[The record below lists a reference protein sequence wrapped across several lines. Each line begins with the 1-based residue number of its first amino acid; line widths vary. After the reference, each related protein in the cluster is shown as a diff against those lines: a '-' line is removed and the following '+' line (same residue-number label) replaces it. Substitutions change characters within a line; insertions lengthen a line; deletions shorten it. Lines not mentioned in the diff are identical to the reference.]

1 MLFKVNYNCDMSE
14 SIIKSILDNEI
25 QLDYIR
31 SPGPGGQ
38 NVNKLATAVQLRFDA
53 AGSSNLTPEV
63 KTRLLKLAGS
73 RATSAGE
80 IVINA
85 HRYRSQEKNRLEAIE
100 RLVNLIRRAEYQP
113 IPRRPTRPTRSS
125 QEKRL
130 SEKKSRSAIKRHRSG
145 VIDES

>member
-1 MLFKVNYNCDMSE
+1 MLKTNTQAILEYE
-14 SIIKSILDNEI
+14 IKLDF
-25 QLDYIR
+25 IR

-38 NVNKLATAVQLRFDA
+38 NVNKLATAVQLRFNA
-53 AGSSNLTPEV
+53 AASPNLTPEV
-63 KTRLLKLAGS
+63 KNRLLKLAGS

-100 RLVNLIRRAEYQP
+100 RLVALIQKAEYKP
-113 IPRRPTRPTRSS
+113 ATRHPTRPTRSS

-130 SEKKSRSAIKRHRSG
+130 ETKRKRSGIKKSRIKAMLK
-145 VIDES
+145 DD